1 MSISPE
7 LKKMMRALEAA
18 FGSGMPIDY
27 QVGIDR
33 DGGGAEL
40 WEIDPEAYQYPDRPT
55 FRVEGYSNEEEAFLA
70 LAAQI
75 AEAVAMFED
84 GSDEV
89 SLNLHPMPLSKEKF
103 WRMFGKREVADRGRT
118 GQKRQ
123 DER

>member
-40 WEIDPEAYQYPDRPT
+40 WEIDPEASYPSRPT
-55 FRVEGYSNEEEAFLA
+55 FRVEGYGNEEEAFLA

-75 AEAVAMFED
+75 EPSED
-84 GSDEV
+84 CARLRTELAARL
-89 SLNLHPMPLSKEKF
+89 SLPWNCRHSRPS
-103 WRMFGKREVADRGRT
+103 
-118 GQKRQ
+118 
-123 DER
+123 

>member
-18 FGSGMPIDY
+18 FGSGTPIDY

-40 WEIDPEAYQYPDRPT
+40 WEIDPEASYPSRPT
-55 FRVEGYSNEEEAFLA
+55 FRVEGYGNEEEAFLA

-84 GSDEV
+84 GSDAV
-89 SLNLHPMPLSKEKF
+89 SLNPHPIPLSKEKF
-103 WRMFGKREVADRGRT
+103 WQVFGKRES
-118 GQKRQ
+118 
-123 DER
+123 